1 MKIKGLD
8 YMMKNNFLREYLMKI
23 EYFLNDNDY
32 QKAYQTS
39 QLLMNYVNLEF
50 IKKKYDMTPK
60 VSETVELI
68 KIYMEKEPHLAELLV
83 RVNDK
88 YIFCSEKDIEK
99 EDVQEVLEILE
110 EIYEYME
117 NEYNIK
123 NMFT

>member
-50 IKKKYDMTPK
+50 
-60 VSETVELI
+60 I